1 MPLKRWHLELTNIM
15 SHIYNTTYFWHYHAE
30 FCIVM
35 KHILL
40 PTDFSENSWNA
51 ILYGLSMFKKSK
63 CIFYLFTVNRIPS
76 YTGAQ
81 TSVRSNREKLSKN
94 MMKESEADLQE
105 LLKRI
110 KKLPLNTKHEF
121 ETIAMYSTFVD
132 AVRRVVENKKID
144 LIIMG
149 TKGASGLKKIALGSN
164 TGDVINKVKCP
175 LLAVPE
181 DATFEEVR
189 EIAFTI
195 DLNMAY
201 SPKVLDTLK
210 EIATLNESTLRMLY
224 ISKDDQELSPE
235 QKKNKKLL
243 SDYLKDFEHSFH
255 TLTNKTLSAAV
266 QCFSQSRDIDM
277 IAMVAE
283 NQNFF
288 ERILFKPAVEEISY
302 HTEIPFLVL
311 HG

>member
-1 MPLKRWHLELTNIM
+1 
-15 SHIYNTTYFWHYHAE
+15 
-30 FCIVM
+30 M

-40 PTDFSENSWNA
+40 PTDFSDNSWNA
-51 ILYGLSMFKKSK
+51 IKYGLSMFRKTK
-63 CIFYLFTVNRIPS
+63 CTFYLFTVNRIPS

-110 KKLPLNTKHEF
+110 EKLSLNTKHEF
-121 ETIAMYSTFVD
+121 VTIAKYATFVS
-132 AVRRVVENKKID
+132 AVRSVVENKKID

-164 TGDVINKVKCP
+164 TGDVINKVKCQI
-175 LLAVPE
+175 LAVPE
-181 DATFEEVR
+181 NAKYEKAR
-189 EIAFTI
+189 EIAFTTDFTI
-195 DLNMAY
+195 AY
-201 SPKVLDTLK
+201 TSRMLDTLK
-210 EIATLNESTLRMLY
+210 ELATLNDAALRMLY
-224 ISKDDQELSPE
+224 ISKKEEELSAE

-255 TLTNKTLSAAV
+255 TLTNTKLAAAV
-266 QCFSQSRDIDM
+266 QCFAESRNIDM

-283 NQNFF
+283 NHNFF
-288 ERILFKPAVEEISY
+288 ERILFKPTVEEISY

-311 HG
+311 QE